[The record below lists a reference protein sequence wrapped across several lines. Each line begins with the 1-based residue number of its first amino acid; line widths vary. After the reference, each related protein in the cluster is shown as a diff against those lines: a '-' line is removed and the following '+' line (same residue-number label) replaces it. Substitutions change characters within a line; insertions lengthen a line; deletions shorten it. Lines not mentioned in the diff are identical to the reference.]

1 MTQACT
7 RALVLCNRGKA
18 STASAPEDA
27 NAIAFGATSEHVTSV
42 CRLSLLLPTLFYIL
56 LANLADCAFVIQT
69 ANDATGNYTA
79 VVSASN
85 PCACLASAEGVLGA
99 LH

>member
-1 MTQACT
+1 
-7 RALVLCNRGKA
+7 VSCNRGKT

-42 CRLSLLLPTLFYIL
+42 CRLSPLLSTLA
-56 LANLADCAFVIQT
+56 ANTFLHPSGLTDCAFVIQT

-85 PCACLASAEGVLGA
+85 PCAFLVSAECVLVA